1 MKPVQPLQTE
11 QSGKVRAASVSDGS
25 GWKGSVSVVF
35 SSVGSRVGLM
45 LCQDE
50 HHLDHATD
58 EEKLAS
64 SVGLRSDK
72 EDGGG

>member
-1 MKPVQPLQTE
+1 MWV
-11 QSGKVRAASVSDGS
+11 SGVCSCVRL
-25 GWKGSVSVVF
+25 
-35 SSVGSRVGLM
+35 GL
-45 LCQDE
+45 LKDE

-72 EDGGG
+72 EESGGLINQTATKVHFKTEPGGYRTHHCSK